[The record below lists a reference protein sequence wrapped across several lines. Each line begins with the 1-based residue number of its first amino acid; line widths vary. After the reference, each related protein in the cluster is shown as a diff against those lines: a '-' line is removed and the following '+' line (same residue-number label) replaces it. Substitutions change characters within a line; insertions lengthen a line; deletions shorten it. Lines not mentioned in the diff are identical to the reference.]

1 MEVTI
6 AKVGLD
12 VHAAQTQAAVLDP
25 ATGEVAL
32 RRLRV
37 PPLGVLDFL
46 TELGPRACAV
56 YEAGPSGFSLARAA
70 AARGLDVRVVAPGL
84 IPRKAGDRVKTDR
97 RDAVRLARLLAA
109 GELTARGAASRRGA
123 GRVTRRALSR
133 PECLTRLG
141 KASGAKRPPFV
152 PRHDDAAFVVG
163 DEEKARLL
171 AAFLED
177 EFLF

>member
-84 IPRKAGDRVKTDR
+84 IPRRAGDRVKD
-97 RDAVRLARLLAA
+97 
-109 GELTARGAASRRGA
+109 
-123 GRVTRRALSR
+123 
-133 PECLTRLG
+133 
-141 KASGAKRPPFV
+141 RPPRCGQIGAV
-152 PRHDDAAFVVG
+152 
-163 DEEKARLL
+163 ARRR
-171 AAFLED
+171 
-177 EFLF
+177 

>member
-133 PECLTRLG
+133 P
-141 KASGAKRPPFV
+141 
-152 PRHDDAAFVVG
+152 
-163 DEEKARLL
+163 
-171 AAFLED
+171 
-177 EFLF
+177 